1 MGLFLEGLIWIYS
14 TVTECSPTDGILS
27 SINLNNVNHNLVVN
41 VRLTS
46 SNLWLSPYSE
56 YQQKLFD
63 IISGFHEKDGW
74 SFKEISN
81 WLVEHNYKTP
91 RGRTFTLQH
100 TWSMYSKKKK
110 SIERFKRKYEPIIKE
125 VKIDYLG

>member
-1 MGLFLEGLIWIYS
+1 MKGFFYYS
-14 TVTECSPTDGILS
+14 TVTDCSPLDGNLS
-27 SINLNNVNHNLVVN
+27 SLNLNKVNHNLVVN

-63 IISGFHEKDGW
+63 IISDFHEKDGW
-74 SFKEISN
+74 SFKKISN

-91 RGRTFTLQH
+91 RNRTFTLQH
-100 TWSMYSKKKK
+100 TWSIYSKKKK

-125 VKIDYLG
+125 VKVNYLS